1 MENLKISDGVD
12 AGYIKNSGIPVGSI
26 IMSAGTS
33 YSSTI
38 SNGRC
43 PCDGRSLSTSEYP
56 ELFNVIGYTY
66 GGSGGSFNVPKLM
79 PDLTVGSNNTVT
91 FNEYYISGRSNQT
104 LGSSAGST
112 THNHSLPPTTSPS
125 AVQNTS
131 ADDHYHTINTRTAT
145 PITGAHNHNYTT
157 GAMALGNPPNPTS
170 SKTDGNASAAGAG
183 HLHNSPSEAVTILS
197 QVNTT
202 NSVTHNHNYEGA
214 SNSNTASRSVHSHT
228 GGTAPTTNVS
238 GTIALNGLRML
249 YYIKL

>member
-1 MENLKISDGVD
+1 MENLKISDGID
-12 AGYIKNSGIPVGSI
+12 TGYIKNSGIPVGVI
-26 IMSAGTS
+26 ITTAGTS

-79 PDLTVGSNNTVT
+79 PDLTVGSNNTVS
-91 FNEYYISGRSNQT
+91 FNEYYVAGRSNQA
-104 LGSSAGST
+104 LGSAAGST
-112 THNHSLPPTTSPS
+112 THNHSLEATNTVN
-125 AVQNTS
+125 AVTNVT
-131 ADDHYHTINTRTAT
+131 ADSHYHNINTRNIT
-145 PITGAHNHNYTT
+145 PITSAHNHNYTT
-157 GAMALGNPPNPTS
+157 GAMSLGNPPNPTS
-170 SKTDGNASAAGAG
+170 SKTDGNGTAAGAG
-183 HLHNSPSEAVTILS
+183 HLHNAPAEAVTILS

-202 NSVTHNHNYEGA
+202 NSVSHTHGYGSA
-214 SNSNTASRSVHSHT
+214 SDSNNTTRATHSHS
-228 GGTAPTTNVS
+228 GTAVPTTNVS